1 MRPATKSRFFARG
14 RTPASSQSRYFAH
27 AAHASAPEPPC
38 ADADSAVLPELPAA
52 AGAGGASTDC
62 LPACPKCGLPLR
74 HRTGRH
80 GPFIGCSGFPSCR
93 HTGRYGAGEPPPTD
107 GSSATAKPRSSRSSL
122 CVRVEMES
130 EASVRVWCSQAEPQQ
145 QWLRALLA
153 RLTHMPTLD
162 TGPRADWLAQDSAEA
177 AAAPATKGA
186 VVAAADEVAGDAAAA
201 DGDVA
206 AKAEEAEEGGRGEAA
221 EEDADAEEEAGEEW
235 EAVPAK
241 PDRSLVGPAPK
252 LLSAAALA
260 RASEETRARHD
271 ERP

>member
-1 MRPATKSRFFARG
+1 
-14 RTPASSQSRYFAH
+14 
-27 AAHASAPEPPC
+27 
-38 ADADSAVLPELPAA
+38 
-52 AGAGGASTDC
+52 
-62 LPACPKCGLPLR
+62 
-74 HRTGRH
+74 
-80 GPFIGCSGFPSCR
+80 
-93 HTGRYGAGEPPPTD
+93 
-107 GSSATAKPRSSRSSL
+107 
-122 CVRVEMES
+122 MES
-130 EASVRVWCSQAEPQQ
+130 EASVRVWCSQGEPQQ

-153 RLTHMPTLD
+153 RLTHMPTLG
-162 TGPRADWLAQDSAEA
+162 TCPRADWLAQDSAEA

-186 VVAAADEVAGDAAAA
+186 VVAAADEAAGDAAAA

-206 AKAEEAEEGGRGEAA
+206 AEAEAEAEEGGRGEAA
-221 EEDADAEEEAGEEW
+221 EEDADAEEDA

>member
-1 MRPATKSRFFARG
+1 
-14 RTPASSQSRYFAH
+14 
-27 AAHASAPEPPC
+27 
-38 ADADSAVLPELPAA
+38 
-52 AGAGGASTDC
+52 
-62 LPACPKCGLPLR
+62 
-74 HRTGRH
+74 
-80 GPFIGCSGFPSCR
+80 
-93 HTGRYGAGEPPPTD
+93 
-107 GSSATAKPRSSRSSL
+107 
-122 CVRVEMES
+122 MES
-130 EASVRVWCSQAEPQQ
+130 EASVRVWCSQGEPQQ

-186 VVAAADEVAGDAAAA
+186 VVAAADEAAGDAAAT
-201 DGDVA
+201 DDDVA
-206 AKAEEAEEGGRGEAA
+206 AEAEAEEGGRGEAA
-221 EEDADAEEEAGEEW
+221 EEEADAEEAAEEEW